1 MLILRA
7 LEAVSNPI
15 STTNQYRDTHTHTHT
30 HTHTQTQTLKGA
42 FLYYF
47 IKPNQKLEKDQPV
60 FTCLKATMGTSEQFV
75 DSVPS

>member
-1 MLILRA
+1 MLILSA

-15 STTNQYRDTHTHTHT
+15 STTNQHRHTHT
-30 HTHTQTQTLKGA
+30 HTHTQTQPLKGA

>member
-1 MLILRA
+1 MLAGSMLILSA

-15 STTNQYRDTHTHTHT
+15 STTNQHR
-30 HTHTQTQTLKGA
+30 HTHTQTQPLKGA

-47 IKPNQKLEKDQPV
+47 IKPNQKIEKDQPV